1 MITKLLIPT
10 THARRSNV
18 EIQNVASDAIF
29 IKQMDSKHA
38 IRFVQRSCRVDEA
51 TAKQAVNDAAIWYKV
66 TGRKS

>member
-1 MITKLLIPT
+1 M
-10 THARRSNV
+10 